1 MLADPFAASVG
12 DDLSAE
18 RPPRCRPLPPHL
30 VEAVAAQEPTVSAP
44 EVLDRLDR
52 ALAQLPPA
60 ERAAVV
66 AAHGYAEG
74 PVGAAM
80 ELELDPADADALA
93 RNGLQLL
100 RAALADLAD

>member
-1 MLADPFAASVG
+1 MNE
-12 DDLSAE
+12 E
-18 RPPRCRPLPPHL
+18 RPPRCRPLPAHV
-30 VEAVAAQEPTVSAP
+30 VESIAAVEPFPSHP
-44 EVLDRLDR
+44 EVLDRLDE
-52 ALAQLPPA
+52 ALASLPPA

-80 ELELDPADADALA
+80 ELEVETADADALA

-100 RAALADLAD
+100 RAALADLEP

>member
-1 MLADPFAASVG
+1 MPAD
-12 DDLSAE
+12 

-30 VEAVAAQEPTVSAP
+30 VEAVAAAEPGASPP
-44 EVLDRLDR
+44 EVLDRLEQ
-52 ALAQLPPA
+52 ALAALPPA

-74 PVGAAM
+74 PVGAAI
-80 ELELDPADADALA
+80 ELDVDTADADALA

>member
-1 MLADPFAASVG
+1 MNPD
-12 DDLSAE
+12 
-18 RPPRCRPLPPHL
+18 RPPRCRPLPAHV
-30 VEAVAAQEPTVSAP
+30 VESVAAAEPFASHP
-44 EVLDRLDR
+44 EVLDRLDE
-52 ALAQLPPA
+52 ALAALPPA

-80 ELELDPADADALA
+80 ELEVETADADALA

-100 RAALADLAD
+100 RAALADLEP

>member
-1 MLADPFAASVG
+1 MDP
-12 DDLSAE
+12 D
-18 RPPRCRPLPPHL
+18 RPPRCRPLPAHV
-30 VEAVAAQEPTVSAP
+30 VEAVAANEPFASHP
-44 EVLDRLDR
+44 EVLDRLDE
-52 ALAQLPPA
+52 ALASLPPA

-80 ELELDPADADALA
+80 ELEVETGDAEALA

-100 RAALADLAD
+100 RAALADLEP

>member
-1 MLADPFAASVG
+1 MNPD
-12 DDLSAE
+12 
-18 RPPRCRPLPPHL
+18 RPPRCRPLPAHV
-30 VEAVAAQEPTVSAP
+30 VESVAASEPFASHP
-44 EVLDRLDR
+44 EVLDRLDE
-52 ALAQLPPA
+52 ALASLPPA

-80 ELELDPADADALA
+80 ELDVETGDAEALA

-100 RAALADLAD
+100 RAALADLDP

>member
-1 MLADPFAASVG
+1 MNT
-12 DDLSAE
+12 E
-18 RPPRCRPLPPHL
+18 RPPRCRPLPSYV
-30 VEAVAAQEPTVSAP
+30 VEAVPAKVPGISPP
-44 EVLDRLDR
+44 ELLDRLDR
-52 ALAQLPPA
+52 ALSTLPPA

-66 AAHGYAEG
+66 AAHGYGEG

-80 ELELDPADADALA
+80 ELDVETEDGDALA

>member
-1 MLADPFAASVG
+1 MTAD
-12 DDLSAE
+12 

-30 VEAVAAQEPTVSAP
+30 VEAVAAPDEELSPP
-44 EVLDRLDR
+44 ELLDRLDR
-52 ALAQLPPA
+52 ALAALPPA

-80 ELELDPADADALA
+80 ELDVETGDADALA
-93 RNGLQLL
+93 RRGLQLL
-100 RAALADLAD
+100 RAALADLEP